1 LSTICRY
8 PITIAIL
15 TLVVGA
21 ALLTATN
28 TPAEHQALLN
38 TIGMDLHALRHGH
51 VFGIPLATFVQSSPG
66 VEWHM
71 LLLVALPLLVLEY
84 LVGSKRALIAFLAA
98 DWLTAPITVL
108 VLWALSGLG
117 SVSASTLLYQ
127 PDAGSSAA
135 AHGALACAIVLLPK
149 RLAIACMTILVG
161 ISLWALTFE
170 ILGAAIAHLLGIATG
185 AMIGFWFR
193 AHPMPRSVGTG
204 SHL

>member
-1 LSTICRY
+1 
-8 PITIAIL
+8 PVTIAIL
-15 TLVVGA
+15 TLVIVA

-71 LLLVALPLLVLEY
+71 LLLVALPLLALE
-84 LVGSKRALIAFLAA
+84 LLAGSKRALIAFLAS

-108 VLWALSGLG
+108 VLWALSGMG
-117 SVSASTLLYQ
+117 SDSANALLHQ
-127 PDAGSSAA
+127 PDTGSSAA

-149 RLAIACMTILVG
+149 RLTITCMTILVG

-170 ILGAAIAHLLGIATG
+170 ILGAAIAHLLGIGTG
-185 AMIGFWFR
+185 ALIGLWFR
-193 AHPMPRSVGTG
+193 AHPVQRCSADMVICD
-204 SHL
+204 